1 MDTIGLEETMVAS
14 KIGPHQHIILA
25 FLSWYHEMTD
35 DESVGR
41 AVGVSLRFLNSFI
54 PLVFGDRPSRSSLS
68 RSRKALEEIGYID
81 SYTLGALGMVW
92 EKRRTTW
99 QTNPLVRMQK
109 KSAKLDLEQ
118 RTQVK
123 LTIALLGVLDYRK
136 PNSVVVQNTGAVDAH
151 NVHVKVWSGE
161 NPPEEIRDE
170 TT

>member
-1 MDTIGLEETMVAS
+1 MDTIDLEETIVAS

-54 PLVFGDRPSRSSLS
+54 PLIFGDRPSRSSLS

-92 EKRRTTW
+92 EKRRTTHIRITEAGIEAVERFKCKHP
-99 QTNPLVRMQK
+99 QYAAV
-109 KSAKLDLEQ
+109 
-118 RTQVK
+118 
-123 LTIALLGVLDYRK
+123 
-136 PNSVVVQNTGAVDAH
+136 GAFFSRSPDQ
-151 NVHVKVWSGE
+151 
-161 NPPEEIRDE
+161 
-170 TT
+170 